1 MDELS
6 CLGCHKTFTAQRRLN
21 AHTAQCDEL
30 HSFKKSL
37 SKSQRRLDRKK
48 RRKIRDDKMRDE
60 SDILMEGAEPTTD
73 KIPDDDDDMH
83 WQAVSRLLCNKFL
96 LTLPNF

>member
-1 MDELS
+1 
-6 CLGCHKTFTAQRRLN
+6 
-21 AHTAQCDEL
+21 
-30 HSFKKSL
+30 
-37 SKSQRRLDRKK
+37 
-48 RRKIRDDKMRDE
+48 MRDE